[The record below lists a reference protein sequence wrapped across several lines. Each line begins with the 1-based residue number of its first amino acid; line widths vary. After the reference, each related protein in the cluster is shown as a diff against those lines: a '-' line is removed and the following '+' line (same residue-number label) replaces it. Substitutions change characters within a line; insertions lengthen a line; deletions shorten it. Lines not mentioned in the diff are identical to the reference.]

1 MISPKSD
8 LILLNQSASQHSR
21 AATNA
26 FLRGDHVSAKQ
37 FSLKAKDEWVKAER
51 LNSKAANEILDIRNS
66 NNDLWKLDLHG
77 LHAAEAVQALQEH
90 LWKIETQ
97 MPFNRSV
104 SPNRAKTKVGILRSP
119 SLESFS
125 CVDNEELDKQWTL
138 SRQRPTS
145 LQIHVKLG
153 EPSSGCMSLPV
164 HVQSVWGDAA
174 PFS

>member
-1 MISPKSD
+1 M
-8 LILLNQSASQHSR
+8 NRSASQHSR

-125 CVDNEELDKQWTL
+125 CVDNEELDKQRTL

-145 LQIHVKLG
+145 LQVITGIKQY
-153 EPSSGCMSLPV
+153 SISLLYIPIV
-164 HVQSVWGDAA
+164 HIELIFAVLHMLADTCKIG
-174 PFS
+174 